1 MQFCANQDANI
12 THGNVI
18 NYKCLAYFMAL
29 IVPIY
34 NMYYTHIYSLLHP
47 TKCIYVH
54 ISFVIKVIK
63 KKLQDQVIFF
73 GHCPLNSKLI
83 KSENFWLITNFSYSL
98 LYTIIAIV
106 LKPNLE

>member
-1 MQFCANQDANI
+1 MSKYSKANAILCYYQDANI

-73 GHCPLNSKLI
+73 
-83 KSENFWLITNFSYSL
+83 WSL
-98 LYTIIAIV
+98 S
-106 LKPNLE
+106 LKFKTD